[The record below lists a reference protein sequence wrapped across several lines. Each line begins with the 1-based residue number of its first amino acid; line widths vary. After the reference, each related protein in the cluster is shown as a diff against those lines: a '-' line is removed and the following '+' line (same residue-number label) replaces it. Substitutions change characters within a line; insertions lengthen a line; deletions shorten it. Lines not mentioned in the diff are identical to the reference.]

1 MAQATSRPYRS
12 FLAALLSAAL
22 LAACSSTAERPKP
35 ANLPP
40 VASLIGTK
48 LVWSA
53 QVGRVPGQAVPT
65 VAAGRLFVAGADNQV
80 FSIDAGTG
88 RELWRLRLDAPATTG
103 VGSDGDTAA
112 VVTTRNDLVA
122 IDNGREL
129 WRVRLPARAF
139 STPLV
144 AGKRV
149 FVLTGER
156 TVLAYDGRTGARLW
170 SQQRPGEPLVLQQPG
185 VLTAVGDTL
194 VAGLSGRLTGLNP
207 LNGSFR
213 WEATVATSRGT
224 NEVERLVDI
233 VAPFSRQGSN
243 LCVRAY
249 GAAVGCVDADR
260 GTLVWTRVASGPAG
274 VHGDADLVFG
284 ADGDGVM
291 RAWRRSNGE
300 PAWTNDRLK
309 WRDLGAP
316 QALGRVVAFGDSSG
330 LVHLVSREDGSEMT
344 RLSTDGSPI
353 VGAPLLAGP
362 SLIVQTRN
370 GGIYAWQPQ

>member
-1 MAQATSRPYRS
+1 M
-12 FLAALLSAAL
+12 AALLGAAF
-22 LAACSSTAERPKP
+22 LAACSSTADRPKP

-53 QVGRVPGQAVPT
+53 QVGRVPAGANPT
-65 VAAGRLFVAGADNQV
+65 VAAGRLFVVGADSQV
-80 FSIDAGTG
+80 LSIDTGTG
-88 RELWRLRLDAPATTG
+88 RELWRMRLDAAASTG
-103 VGSDGDTAA
+103 VGSDGDTSA
-112 VVTTRNDLVA
+112 VVTARNDLVA
-122 IDNGREL
+122 IESGREL
-129 WRVRLPARAF
+129 WRVRLPARVF
-139 STPLV
+139 TTPLV
-144 AGKRV
+144 AGRRI

-156 TVLAYDGRTGARLW
+156 TVLAFDGRTGARLW
-170 SQQRPGEPLVLQQPG
+170 AQQRPGEPLVLQQPG

-233 VAPFSRQGSN
+233 VTPFSRQGSN
-243 LCVRAY
+243 LCVRSY
-249 GAAVGCVDADR
+249 GAAVGCVDAER
-260 GTLVWTRVASGPAG
+260 GSLVWTRVANGAQG

-284 ADGDGVM
+284 ADRDGVM

-300 PAWTNDRLK
+300 PAWSNDRLK

-316 QALGRVVAFGDSSG
+316 QVLGRVVAYGDSAG
-330 LVHLVSREDGSEMT
+330 LVHLVSREDGSEMS
-344 RLSTDGSPI
+344 RLVTDGSPI
-353 VGAPLLAGP
+353 MGAPLLAGS

>member
-1 MAQATSRPYRS
+1 M
-12 FLAALLSAAL
+12 
-22 LAACSSTAERPKP
+22 
-35 ANLPP
+35 
-40 VASLIGTK
+40 
-48 LVWSA
+48 
-53 QVGRVPGQAVPT
+53 
-65 VAAGRLFVAGADNQV
+65 
-80 FSIDAGTG
+80 
-88 RELWRLRLDAPATTG
+88 
-103 VGSDGDTAA
+103 
-112 VVTTRNDLVA
+112 
-122 IDNGREL
+122 
-129 WRVRLPARAF
+129 
-139 STPLV
+139 
-144 AGKRV
+144 
-149 FVLTGER
+149 
-156 TVLAYDGRTGARLW
+156 
-170 SQQRPGEPLVLQQPG
+170 
-185 VLTAVGDTL
+185 LTAVGDTL

-260 GTLVWTRVASGPAG
+260 GTLMWTRVASGPAG

-370 GGIYAWQPQ
+370 GGVYAWRPQ